1 MGKTPVISIAYPL
14 SIFLLAQFNL
24 NFFSC
29 TSRNIHFHCKL
40 ICMFIVREGGKKR
53 GGEKRGGRTYSIGP
67 GYELVVE
74 FL

>member
-1 MGKTPVISIAYPL
+1 
-14 SIFLLAQFNL
+14 
-24 NFFSC
+24 
-29 TSRNIHFHCKL
+29 
-40 ICMFIVREGGKKR
+40 MFIVREGGKKR